1 MEGVEVWTAEGNEME
16 LFAADTAR
24 AAASE
29 GHFLIEGMSPSTVGQ
44 FSKTVLCI
52 TVHTI
57 RASMVAK
64 GPPQ

>member
-1 MEGVEVWTAEGNEME
+1 MWTAEGNERE
-16 LFAADTAR
+16 LFAADTAQ
-24 AAASE
+24 AAAGE
-29 GHFLIEGMSPSTVGQ
+29 GHFLIERMSPSIVGQ
-44 FSKTVLCI
+44 FSKTVLCV